1 MIEVTEVDGVRIN
14 KEDINAPITKKTSV
28 DSLETSGYYVCGRG
42 NSKSTLTL
50 KRLEEILKCEEHTFN
65 NMKHKSAI
73 YLLEKDSSLSLSE
86 KHAEIEAIVDYEAKK
101 TKVKMLKELIQHF
114 ENIEKRNSQ

>member
-1 MIEVTEVDGVRIN
+1 MIEVTEVDGVKIN
-14 KEDINAPITKKTSV
+14 KEDINAPITKKTRI

-50 KRLEEILKCEEHTFN
+50 KKIEDILKHEECAFN

-73 YLLEKDSSLSLSE
+73 YLLEKDNSLSLSE
-86 KHAEIEAIVDYEAKK
+86 KHAEIEAIVDYEVKK
-101 TKVKMLKELIQHF
+101 AKVKMLKELIQCF
-114 ENIEKRNSQ
+114 ENN